1 MSKNI
6 FSTATTEQAVA
17 EMMRFGGNGMKKLAD
32 LWIAL
37 DPERRAAI
45 EVALK
50 PDFDRYREMAAKG
63 APVPLTVPNLAQR
76 AAQDVVALDC
86 RN

>member
-6 FSTATTEQAVA
+6 FSTATTAQAVA
-17 EMMRFGGNGMKKLAD
+17 EMMRFGGNGMKKLAA

-37 DPERRAAI
+37 DADRRAAI

-50 PDFDRYREMAAKG
+50 PDFDRYREMAAQG
-63 APVPLTVPNLAQR
+63 APLALTVPNLAQR
-76 AAQDVVALDC
+76 AALDVAAGDA

>member
-37 DPERRAAI
+37 DADRRAAI

-76 AAQDVVALDC
+76 AALDLAAGDA